1 MGKAGSCLL
10 CCSLYG
16 SCLVILG
23 WYQLQSLWGIPGAL
37 VTILSRSIQG
47 FLCLEFPLLTSL
59 LSWHLLV
66 SVNMDFPHLFFSSAG
81 CTPPWKKHGRKCY
94 FFSPEERWK
103 DWNASREECAAM
115 GSDLVIIDSRKELVR
130 SNSLG
135 QLLRGLELPGQGLS
149 SDTCACSCRVS
160 LGSGTCCQ
168 PGTSQSW
175 QWDQSPA
182 QRGASW
188 GLESCPWKLLCPGLF
203 PWEGANSLFC
213 CLGFYRD

>member
-81 CTPPWKKHGRKCY
+81 CWLYFQRKCY
-94 FFSPEERWK
+94 YLSESEDTWNSSQSYCSSH
-103 DWNASREECAAM
+103 NASL
-115 GSDLVIIDSRKELVR
+115 LVIENHQELVR
-130 SNSLG
+130 
-135 QLLRGLELPGQGLS
+135 
-149 SDTCACSCRVS
+149 
-160 LGSGTCCQ
+160 
-168 PGTSQSW
+168 
-175 QWDQSPA
+175 
-182 QRGASW
+182 
-188 GLESCPWKLLCPGLF
+188 ESKGDPVF
-203 PWEGANSLFC
+203 PPVHF
-213 CLGFYRD
+213 